1 MAEDNSTEDLN
12 RRPTVRLIVSNPMT
26 NRFAHQCKRLDRVLR
41 TADERFGRGM
51 LDHEQYS
58 EVQVLVKS
66 LEARISRDIGE
77 LDKVVRSNRRNQT
90 RRARGKAKAPAA
102 TANGAAGAPKSSST
116 TPAKDQGGSPEA
128 AAPQETGTS
137 NST

>member
-90 RRARGKAKAPAA
+90 RRARGKAKAPNAK
-102 TANGAAGAPKSSST
+102 ANGAAAAPKSSST
-116 TPAKDQGGSPEA
+116 TAATQA
-128 AAPQETGTS
+128 AASQETGTS